1 MEGISWIS
9 KVKSRTEQVMKP
21 INVELT
27 MEQVLGLS
35 ESYYKPTEKEV
46 LEDYL
51 KAVPLLTINDN
62 NNNNNNNNNNI
73 ESLK

>member
-62 NNNNNNNNNNI
+62 NNNNNNI